1 MKFALALLAFL
12 SAPAF
17 ADGDFCVQTINSHA
31 TAWSSRNAE
40 RLEKMADTLKASE
53 PCAAYHF
60 QEIWNSGEFDTFSQ
74 LPAFQGL
81 SFVYGDRLRRDNSMI
96 GLASAYP
103 GTLVNARSEL
113 YPVNNGNFGVEKGY
127 ILSDVKLASG
137 QEFFF
142 WNTHTNPRSD
152 TNRISQA
159 IYTADLFLTKEPRA
173 LQLPL
178 ILTGDL
184 NDYPDS
190 TELLVLQ
197 KVLLLNDSFFDVHGS
212 YKDICTF
219 CNDNPENGEGKNEI
233 LDFVLY
239 RSSPTL
245 ALSPTRSEINLK
257 NGVSDHYGVRSSFH
271 FVERSPALRAAND
284 PVVLKRMSDAV
295 AALETAQKDLVKEG
309 GEESVIQRAKE
320 LQAMIRDGRLPEHAK
335 DLYRLP

>member
-1 MKFALALLAFL
+1 MKLALAFL
-12 SAPAF
+12 VLFSSPAF

-40 RLEKMADTLKASE
+40 RLEKMANTLKASE

-60 QEIWNSGEFDTFSQ
+60 QEIWMSSQFDTFSA

-81 SFVYGDRLRRDNSMI
+81 KFVYGDRLRNDSSMI

-103 GTLVNARSEL
+103 GTLLNARSEL
-113 YPVNNGNFGVEKGY
+113 YPVNDGTFGVEKGF
-127 ILSDVKLASG
+127 ILSDVKLATG
-137 QEFFF
+137 QEIFF

-159 IYTADLFLTKEPRA
+159 IFTADLFLTKEPRA

-178 ILTGDL
+178 VLTGDL

-212 YKDICTF
+212 YQGICTF
-219 CNDNPENGEGKNEI
+219 CSDNPENNEGKNEI

-245 ALSPTRSEINLK
+245 ALTAVSSEVNLK
-257 NGVSDHYGVRSSFH
+257 NGVSDHYGVRSTLH
-271 FVERSPALRAAND
+271 FAERAPALRAAND
-284 PVVLKRMSDAV
+284 PIVLKRMSDAV

-320 LQAMIRDGRLPEHAK
+320 LEAMIRDGRLPEHAK